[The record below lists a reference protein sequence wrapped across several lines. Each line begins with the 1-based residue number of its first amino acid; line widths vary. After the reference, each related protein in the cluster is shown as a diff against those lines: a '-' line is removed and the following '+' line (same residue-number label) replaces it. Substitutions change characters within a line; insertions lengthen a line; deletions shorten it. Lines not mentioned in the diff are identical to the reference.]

1 MLMIETIW
9 FAIWGVAWAVYFMLD
24 GFDLG
29 LGMLLPFL
37 GKSETDR
44 RVMINAMGP
53 FWDGN
58 EVWLITAGGVT
69 FAAFPRAYAVM
80 FSGLYTPLML
90 LLFALILRGVA
101 FEFRGKIPS
110 ETWIKLWDRCLVVGS
125 FVPALLLGVAFAN
138 IFAGIPIDTQGI
150 FQGNLFTLLN
160 PYGLAGG
167 VLFVLLFAVHGALW
181 LTTRSEGELHAR
193 AVKAAKALYIPAA
206 AAAVVFL
213 AMTWFWT
220 RLWQN
225 LLGAPYLLVL
235 PLLAVGG
242 LLALRWFLGKG
253 AYWKAWFSSAALIV
267 GAVLFGVAGLFPNLL
282 PSSLDP
288 QASLTAFNASSSH
301 LTLWIM
307 FGVVICFLPVV
318 IGYQIWVHVKFRD
331 TVTARSLDEGP
342 AY

>member
-1 MLMIETIW
+1 MIETIW

-29 LGMLLPFL
+29 IGTLLPFL
-37 GKSETDR
+37 AKSETDK

-101 FEFRGKIPS
+101 FEFRNKVAAPAW
-110 ETWIKLWDRCLVVGS
+110 TRLWDACLVVGS

-138 IFAGIPIDTQGI
+138 LFAGIPIDGQGV
-150 FQGNLFTLLN
+150 FQGNLLTLLN

-167 VLFVLLFAVHGALW
+167 LLFVLLFAVHGALW
-181 LTTRSEGELHAR
+181 LATHSEGELRAR
-193 AVKAAKALYIPAA
+193 AARTAKRLYLPAA
-206 AAAVVFL
+206 AMAVVFL
-213 AMTWFWT
+213 VMTGFST
-220 RLWQN
+220 GLWQN
-225 LLGAPYLLVL
+225 LLGRPVWLVL
-235 PLLAVGG
+235 PLVAVAGLGGVRVFLA
-242 LLALRWFLGKG
+242 AG
-253 AYWKAWFSSAALIV
+253 AYWKAWFSSAALLV
-267 GAVLFGVAGLFPNLL
+267 GAVLFGVAGMFPNLL
-282 PSSLDP
+282 RSSLDEA
-288 QASLTAFNASSSH
+288 ASLTAFNAASSH
-301 LTLWIM
+301 LTLGIM
-307 FGVVICFLPVV
+307 LAVVLCFLPIV
-318 IGYQIWVHVKFRD
+318 IGYQIWVHLKFREP
-331 TVTARSLDEGP
+331 VTARSIHEGP

>member
-1 MLMIETIW
+1 MIETIW
-9 FAIWGVAWAVYFMLD
+9 FAIWGIAWAVYFMLD

-29 LGMLLPFL
+29 IGTLLPFL
-37 GKSETDR
+37 AKSETDK

-101 FEFRGKIPS
+101 FEFRNKVAS
-110 ETWIKLWDRCLVVGS
+110 LAWAKLWDACLVVGS

-138 IFAGIPIDTQGI
+138 IFAGIPIDGEGV
-150 FQGNLFTLLN
+150 FQGNLLTLLN
-160 PYGLAGG
+160 PYGLLGG

-181 LTTRSEGELHAR
+181 LTTRCEGEMLAR
-193 AVKAAKALYIPAA
+193 AIRTAKLLYLPAA
-206 AAAVVFL
+206 GVAVMFL
-213 AMTWFWT
+213 AATWFST
-220 RLWQN
+220 TLWQN
-225 LLGAPYLLVL
+225 LLGRPVWLIL
-235 PLLAVGG
+235 PLLAVAG
-242 LLALRWFLGKG
+242 LAGVRIFLASR
-253 AYWKAWFSSAALIV
+253 AYWKAWFSSAALLV
-267 GAVLFGVAGLFPNLL
+267 GAVLFGVAGMFPNLL
-282 PSSLDP
+282 GSSLDP
-288 QASLTAFNASSSH
+288 AASLTAFNAASSH

-307 FGVVICFLPVV
+307 LAVVLCFLPVV
-318 IGYQIWVHVKFRD
+318 IGYQIWVHLKFRD
-331 TVTARSLDEGP
+331 RVTARTIDEGP